1 MACRKGDSMDS
12 LAGKITVVTGAG
24 QGIGQAI
31 AERFARSGASVCIGD
46 LNAERGAA
54 VADGI
59 VANGGAARFVRC
71 DVSLAN
77 EVDALVEAA
86 VDAFGGVDV
95 LVNNAAIAIYRNLVD
110 YSGAEWDQV
119 LAVNLRGIF
128 LASRRCIPLLAQRG
142 GGSIVHIASV
152 HARATAPG
160 NAPYVASK
168 GAVVSLT
175 RAMALECA
183 PHGIR
188 VNCVLPGAI
197 VTPMLMENWGNLPPE
212 HHPLVPR
219 IPLGRLGTPDEIARV
234 VEFLASDAAAY
245 VTGSDILV
253 DGGLAAHFS

>member
-1 MACRKGDSMDS
+1 MDG
-12 LAGKITVVTGAG
+12 LTGKVAIVTGAG

-31 AERFARSGASVCIGD
+31 AERFAAAGMRVVLGD
-46 LNAERGAA
+46 RNADGGAA
-54 VADGI
+54 VAAGI
-59 VANGGAARFVRC
+59 VGRGGAARFVRC
-71 DVSLAN
+71 DVSEAAD
-77 EVDALVEAA
+77 VDALVDEAVA
-86 VDAFGGVDV
+86 AFGGVDV
-95 LVNNAAIAIYRNLVD
+95 LVNNAALAIYRDLVD
-110 YSGAEWDQV
+110 YTGEEWDRV

-128 LASRRCIPLLAQRG
+128 LTSRRCIPLMAGR

-197 VTPMLMENWGNLPPE
+197 ATPMLMENWGDLPPDQ
-212 HHPLVPR
+212 HPLVPR

-234 VEFLASDAAAY
+234 VQFLASDAAAY
-245 VTGSDILV
+245 LTGSDILA